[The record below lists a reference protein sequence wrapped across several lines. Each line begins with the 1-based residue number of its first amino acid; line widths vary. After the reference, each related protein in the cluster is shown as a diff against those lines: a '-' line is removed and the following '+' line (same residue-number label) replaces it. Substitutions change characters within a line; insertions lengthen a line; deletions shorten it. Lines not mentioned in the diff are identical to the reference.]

1 MTIASVGWSHR
12 SASLDLLERVAVA
25 GADVPALI
33 AAVSEPPVTGVLAL
47 STCNR
52 LELYADVSSFHPG
65 IDALLRA
72 VAWTSGVDV
81 EELAA
86 TAVVRHDHAAVAH
99 LLTVACGLESIAV
112 GEVQI
117 IGQLRTALQ
126 LSQESGRA
134 SGPLVALA
142 TRALRVAKAAHSET
156 DLDHVCPGLVDA
168 GLTHVHERLG
178 EPASLRHVVVGAGS
192 MNGVT
197 VASLARSGVEQVT
210 VVNRSHARA
219 QRLAAAYDVTSAGWD
234 ELATLVA
241 RADVVWSATGAPDY
255 VITPETLGTRG
266 RPRVLVDLAMPRDV
280 DPACADLPA
289 VDVVDL
295 DGLAGVLARLGRGSL
310 ADVRSMV
317 AAEVDGWMVEQRER
331 SIAPTVTA
339 LRSRADEIVAAE
351 MARLRTR
358 LGGADG
364 EVAAAEAE
372 RMVHRVVDKL
382 LHTPTVRVRELVDAP
397 AESMSDALRLLFDLA
412 PVDAALADASAGRAP
427 TG

>member
-1 MTIASVGWSHR
+1 MTIVSVGWSHR

-33 AAVSEPPVTGVLAL
+33 AAIADPPVTGVLAL

-52 LELYADVSSFHPG
+52 LELYADVAVFHPG

-72 VAWTSGVDV
+72 VAWTSGVEV

-86 TAVVRHDHAAVAH
+86 TTVVRHDHAAVAH

-117 IGQLRTALQ
+117 IGQLRSALKM
-126 LSQESGRA
+126 SQDAGRS
-134 SGPLVALA
+134 SGPLVSLA
-142 TRALRVAKAAHSET
+142 TRALRVAKHAHTDT
-156 DLDHVCPGLVDA
+156 DLDRVSPSLVDA
-168 GLTHVHERLG
+168 GLARVRDGLG
-178 EPASLRHVVVGAGS
+178 DPTRLRHVVVGAGS

-197 VASLARSGVEQVT
+197 VATLVRAGCDRVT
-210 VVNRSHARA
+210 VVNRSLERA
-219 QRLAAAYDVTSAGWD
+219 QHLAASYGVEAAAWDALADVLT
-234 ELATLVA
+234 T
-241 RADVVWSATGAPDY
+241 ADVVWSATGAPDY
-255 VITPETLGTRG
+255 VVTPEVLGTVERA
-266 RPRVLVDLAMPRDV
+266 RVLVDLAMPRDV
-280 DPACADLPA
+280 HPACAELPG

-317 AAEVDGWMVEQRER
+317 AAEVDGWMIEQRER

-339 LRSRADEIVAAE
+339 LRSRADDIVE
-351 MARLRTR
+351 LELARLRAK
-358 LGGADG
+358 LGDDDG
-364 EVAAAEAE
+364 HAVAEAE

-397 AESMSDALRLLFDLA
+397 AESMSDALRLLFDLEL
-412 PVDAALADASAGRAP
+412 VGAADPRTDRSPG
-427 TG
+427 